1 MSLSN
6 KFMDW
11 LEEGPDWWVGAKVV
25 SLIVG
30 GTGIVLG
37 LVATP
42 LHVQEQQQIS
52 ENKARSNATTARIDG
67 GRSVVFRSV
76 DECAAKGYG
85 VQTCRDSRL
94 AASALVDS
102 KGTRPLYATY
112 AECAESHIACRQT
125 GSGAASAF
133 APPVVAWQAAAND
146 LNAAVPLFAG
156 PDARTAWRQ
165 DGALVPLPA
174 PAEEKSEA
182 GLSLTF

>member
-1 MSLSN
+1 MSRSN

-25 SLIVG
+25 SLILG
-30 GTGIVLG
+30 GTGFVLG

-42 LHVQEQQQIS
+42 IS
-52 ENKARSNATTARIDG
+52 IKNRAELNATTARIVG

-102 KGTRPLYATY
+102 KGIRPLYATY

-125 GSGAASAF
+125 GSGTASAF

-146 LNAAVPLFAG
+146 LNAAAPLFAG

-165 DGALVPLPA
+165 DGALVQLPA
-174 PAEEKSEA
+174 PAEKGNEA
-182 GLSLTF
+182 EPLLAL

>member
-11 LEEGPDWWVGAKVV
+11 LEEGPGWWVGAKVV
-25 SLIVG
+25 SLVLA
-30 GTGIVLG
+30 GTAFVLSLGEVAG
-37 LVATP
+37 LVS
-42 LHVQEQQQIS
+42 VM
-52 ENKARSNATTARIDG
+52 ENRAELNATTARING

-76 DECAAKGYG
+76 DECAAKGHG

-94 AASALVDS
+94 AASAFVDS
-102 KGTRPLYATY
+102 KGIRPLYATY

-146 LNAAVPLFAG
+146 LDVAVPLFAG

-165 DGALVPLPA
+165 DGALVQLPA
-174 PAEEKSEA
+174 PAKKGNKAEPFLA
-182 GLSLTF
+182 L

>member
-1 MSLSN
+1 MAFSN

-11 LEEGPDWWVGAKVV
+11 LKEGPVWWVGAKVV
-25 SLIVG
+25 SVIVG

-42 LHVQEQQQIS
+42 IS
-52 ENKARSNATTARIDG
+52 VKERAELNATTARIDG
-67 GRSVVFRSV
+67 DRSVVFRSV

-94 AASALVDS
+94 AAFALVDS

-133 APPVVAWQAAAND
+133 APPMVAWQAAAND
-146 LNAAVPLFAG
+146 LNAAAPLFAG

-174 PAEEKSEA
+174 PSEKGNEA
-182 GLSLTF
+182 KPLLTL